1 MIDVSVDIS
10 GLAISCDE
18 SVLGLNIGNGYSLEK
33 MDWDAFSHKA
43 QVTDG
48 GGNLILEYKD
58 AQLVDSEGKF
68 IISLIKHDD
77 FQIDEPVTIPGVT
90 YTFDDLKLC
99 ERVDPYKE
107 YEIAYLHEVISLL
120 HLFHGGNIGFYE
132 IFFDYSFKIF
142 GVINTQIHHKT
153 QFRSRNVTDH
163 RKFTLTKQ
171 ELIECNQFLA
181 DNKGMPFKLLQAS
194 IDEFI
199 WGMGQIDIPTGF
211 EQYTTALEMTLLE
224 KDAQNKKKML
234 ANRVAI
240 LIGTSPA
247 DITQIHANMLSYYR
261 FRSESLHEGSGANI
275 STTELHSLEEYVRS
289 VLKKCLVRCKQEIT
303 VNAAT
308 TWEEVKLKIIADLK
322 AGVIDAKSAGI
333 LPA

>member
-1 MIDVSVDIS
+1 M
-10 GLAISCDE
+10 
-18 SVLGLNIGNGYSLEK
+18 
-33 MDWDAFSHKA
+33 
-43 QVTDG
+43 
-48 GGNLILEYKD
+48 
-58 AQLVDSEGKF
+58 
-68 IISLIKHDD
+68 
-77 FQIDEPVTIPGVT
+77 T
-90 YTFDDLKLC
+90 YTCDDLKLC

>member
-33 MDWDAFSHKA
+33 MDWDAFPHKV

-58 AQLVDSEGKF
+58 AQLVDTEGKF

-107 YEIAYLHEVISLL
+107 YEIAYLYEVMSLL
-120 HLFHGGNIGFYE
+120 RLFHVGNIGFYE
-132 IFFDYSFKIF
+132 IFFDYSFKTF

-163 RKFTLTKQ
+163 RKFTLTRQ

-194 IDEFI
+194 IDEFV

-224 KDAQNKKKML
+224 KGAQNKKKML

-247 DITQIHANMLSYYR
+247 DITRIHANMLSYYR
-261 FRSESLHEGSGANI
+261 FRSESLHEGSGASI

-289 VLKKCLVRCKQEIT
+289 VLKKCLLRCKQEIT

-322 AGVIDAKSAGI
+322 AGVTDAKSAGI